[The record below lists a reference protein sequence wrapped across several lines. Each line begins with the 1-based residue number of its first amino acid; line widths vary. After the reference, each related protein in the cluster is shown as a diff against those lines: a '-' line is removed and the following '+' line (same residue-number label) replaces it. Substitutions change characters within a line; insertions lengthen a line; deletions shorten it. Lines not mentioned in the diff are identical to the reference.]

1 MIILLIEMKDEKL
14 SMQSP
19 SDMDK
24 VVAES
29 ALIIHMMEMKE
40 WTDIVRM
47 AKDVASGCYDSVEK
61 EMTKVRP
68 PMVLSGGND
77 G

>member
-1 MIILLIEMKDEKL
+1 MIILLIEVKDKML

-19 SDMDK
+19 SNMDK
-24 VVAES
+24 EVAES
-29 ALIIHMMEMKE
+29 ALIIHMMEMRE
-40 WTDIVRM
+40 RTDIVRI
-47 AKDVASGCYDSVEK
+47 AKDVASGYYDDVKK
-61 EMTKVRP
+61 EVTKVVP